1 MLRNRKILMLTL
13 CALAIC
19 GCGGSERKFKAKG
32 KVVKGGAPFTVSADE
47 YVRVTFYPMAAD
59 GSQPKNSYVA
69 VYDRN
74 DGGFTVV
81 GPDGKGVPA
90 GKYRVAVEHERK
102 RKDLLQGAYDADRSP
117 FVVDVS
123 SNNQDIV
130 IDLATKG
137 GPPVPDESEE
147 RDRDRRGPRR

>member
-1 MLRNRKILMLTL
+1 MFRNRKIVLLIL
-13 CALAIC
+13 CAATVC
-19 GCGGSERKFKAKG
+19 GCSSADRKLKAKG
-32 KVVKGGAPFTVSADE
+32 KVVKGGVPFTVPAEE

-74 DGGFTVV
+74 DGNFTVV
-81 GPDGKGVPA
+81 GPDGKGVPP

-102 RKDLLQGAYDADRSP
+102 RKDLFQGEYDADRSP
-117 FVVDVS
+117 FVVEVNS
-123 SNNQDIV
+123 SSQDIV

-137 GPPVPDESEE
+137 GPPIPEES
-147 RDRDRRGPRR
+147 DRRERGR